1 MVGGPFPGPIF
12 PDPIFPDPI
21 FPGSGGGGGGEVPPV
36 QVGSYR
42 YSLPAPI
49 QRKQPSDLYTLAKI
63 HEAMED

>member
-12 PDPIFPDPI
+12 PDEIFPGPIFP
-21 FPGSGGGGGGEVPPV
+21 GGGGGEETTPV

-42 YSLPAPI
+42 HSLPAPI
-49 QRKQPSDLYTLAKI
+49 QRKQPADLYTLAKV